1 MEALAAREA
10 VNTSSWPF
18 QFLRFYG
25 GTKVGKA
32 RWGKQGV
39 QIGREREQEAEL
51 GRQGVGRGE
60 ERTQGNRKERED
72 REV

>member
-1 MEALAAREA
+1 MESLEPLAAREA

-25 GTKVGKA
+25 GTKVDKA

-39 QIGREREQEAEL
+39 LAAAISS
-51 GRQGVGRGE
+51 
-60 ERTQGNRKERED
+60 
-72 REV
+72 